1 MTEASCSALYF
12 AVLGAVTLC
21 FLVLLLLL
29 NALTYASMKSQGLR
43 IRSAM
48 HPLAKVAHAKPLA
61 DSILQEGWQDVRG
74 RGRTCFCFCIC
85 LCRCC
90 KLLGAL
96 SGFFLI
102 SAFSSLLSARH
113 FSPMALA
120 TTATEIL
127 APGSAAATHS
137 ALVCSLCSSENRKKA
152 VGPLI

>member
-29 NALTYASMKSQGLR
+29 NALTYASHEKPGLVYPM
-43 IRSAM
+43 AM

-61 DSILQEGWQDVRG
+61 DSVLQEGWQDVRG

-90 KLLGAL
+90 KLC
-96 SGFFLI
+96 
-102 SAFSSLLSARH
+102 
-113 FSPMALA
+113 
-120 TTATEIL
+120 
-127 APGSAAATHS
+127 
-137 ALVCSLCSSENRKKA
+137 CSLDLLL
-152 VGPLI
+152 LICCLL